1 MRRLAL
7 VAGLAATAAC
17 GSSDLPAE
25 VSARAV
31 TIDRRPEPSDPTVGL
46 PDAVTTTS
54 TIPATTT
61 TTLDQQRVSAPKS
74 SRNAAP
80 AGRELRARGSAG
92 AAPLAC
98 IRSHESDTS
107 GGYRAVSSNGRWFGA
122 YQFTI
127 DTWRGAVTRAGYPEH
142 ADTRPDHAPPA
153 VQDAAAR
160 QLFAERG
167 LQPWP
172 PARNCA

>member
-7 VAGLAATAAC
+7 IAGLAATTAC
-17 GSSDLPAE
+17 GSTPPAE
-25 VSARAV
+25 VSPLAL
-31 TIDRRPEPSDPTVGL
+31 TIDRRPDPGDPTIGL
-46 PDAVTTTS
+46 QEAIPTTTVLAS
-54 TIPATTT
+54 TT

-80 AGRELRARGSAG
+80 RPTRGVASQSGGG

-98 IRSHESDTS
+98 IRAHESDTS
-107 GGYRAVSSNGRWFGA
+107 GGYAAVSPNGRWFGA
-122 YQFTI
+122 YQFTL
-127 DTWRGAVTRAGYPEH
+127 DTWRGAVTRAGHPEH
-142 ADTRPDHAPPA
+142 ADTRPDHAPSH

-160 QLFAERG
+160 QLFSERG